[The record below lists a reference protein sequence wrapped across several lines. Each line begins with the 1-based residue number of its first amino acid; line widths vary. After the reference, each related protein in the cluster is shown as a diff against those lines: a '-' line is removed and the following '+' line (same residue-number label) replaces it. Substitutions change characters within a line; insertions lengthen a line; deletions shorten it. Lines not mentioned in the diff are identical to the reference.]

1 MDLTLHKIKNMDVN
15 IPTVMLIQEILIIK
29 LKKLYNILSLTYRQI
44 TCRKTVFIFK
54 GVSSKIETFCKR
66 NLSFCKRNLS
76 IYTCKKMKLVLPI
89 FRKWTDFQC
98 KT

>member
-1 MDLTLHKIKNMDVN
+1 MELTRQKIKNMDVN
-15 IPTVMLIQEILIIK
+15 IPRVMLIQEILIIK

-66 NLSFCKRNLS
+66 NLSFCKIN
-76 IYTCKKMKLVLPI
+76 YQFTHAKK
-89 FRKWTDFQC
+89 
-98 KT
+98 